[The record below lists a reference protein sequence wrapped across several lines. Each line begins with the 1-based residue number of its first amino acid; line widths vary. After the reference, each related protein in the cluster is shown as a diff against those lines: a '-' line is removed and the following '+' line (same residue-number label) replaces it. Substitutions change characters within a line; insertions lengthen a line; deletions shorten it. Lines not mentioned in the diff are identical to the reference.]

1 MVVFYA
7 IINKKVCLRC
17 NMAYLENIEKIIH
30 NISTTI
36 VDFQSERIKGS
47 APTQVSSEFLTNKEQ
62 GDWAESTL
70 LNGINNNSEKYIAVK
85 YGRDDDIIAGDDNFK
100 EFYKEYQNELDEIGK
115 RPDILIFDKND
126 YPYDTYNISH
136 LDRKT
141 LDELVPLA
149 KCGIEVR
156 SSAFLFD
163 KYECFMVENQKRL
176 IESSLDIKNRIIQT
190 YGELLKSKDS
200 ALYLFVDAIQ
210 PENMHVIRFRCPSW
224 KSSQQLLELTSLLRK
239 LKGNLSQMSKRTFL
253 SITPKVE
260 DIKVVYNW
268 IKKYNVPHY
277 YVQVF
282 FDKAYGISY
291 EKILTLISQ
300 PDLEG
305 VDYFL
310 ESDVKNQNKTTIKI
324 HANTEENILEKIV
337 LPEHF
342 SQMKELGRGRLLFY
356 VKFKNSISS
365 INTESFER
373 LCGIKL

>member
-1 MVVFYA
+1 MTY
-7 IINKKVCLRC
+7 I
-17 NMAYLENIEKIIH
+17 ENIEKIISR
-30 NISTTI
+30 ISPTI
-36 VDFQSERIKGS
+36 VNFQEERVRGN

-62 GDWAESTL
+62 GDWAEITL
-70 LNGINNNSEKYIAVK
+70 LNGINNNSEKYVAVK
-85 YGRDDDIIAGDDNFK
+85 YGRDDDIIAGDENFK
-100 EFYKEYQNELDEIGK
+100 EFYQEYQNELDEIGK
-115 RPDILIFDKND
+115 RPDILIFDKKD
-126 YPYDTYNISH
+126 YPYSTLNISH
-136 LDRKT
+136 MDRT
-141 LDELVPLA
+141 VLDELVPFA

-163 KYECFMVENQKRL
+163 KYEYFMSEKQKRL
-176 IESSLDIKNRIIQT
+176 IEDSLKIKNDILQN
-190 YGELLKSKDS
+190 YGELLKSKDP
-200 ALYLFVDAIQ
+200 ALYSLINSIQ
-210 PENMHVIRFRCPSW
+210 PDNMHVIRFRCPCW
-224 KSSQQLLELTSLLRK
+224 KSSEQLFELTLL
-239 LKGNLSQMSKRTFL
+239 LKELKDNLSEMTKRTFL

-300 PDLEG
+300 PELEG

-310 ESDVKNQNKTTIKI
+310 EADVKNQNKTTIKI
-324 HANTEENILEKIV
+324 HANTEENVLEKIV

-356 VKFKNSISS
+356 VKFKNSMSS
-365 INTESFER
+365 INAEAFKR
-373 LCGIKL
+373 LFGIDL

>member
-1 MVVFYA
+1 MTY
-7 IINKKVCLRC
+7 IDS
-17 NMAYLENIEKIIH
+17 IEKIISK
-30 NISTTI
+30 ISTTI
-36 VDFQSERIKGS
+36 VDFSAERVRGT

-62 GDWAESTL
+62 GDWAEITL
-70 LNGINNNSEKYIAVK
+70 LNGINNNSEKYVAVK
-85 YGRDDDIIAGDDNFK
+85 YGRDDDIVAGDENFK
-100 EFYKEYQNELDEIGK
+100 EFYEEYQDELDEIGK
-115 RPDILIFDKND
+115 RPDILVFDKKD
-126 YPYDTYNISH
+126 YPYDTFNISH
-136 LDRKT
+136 MDRTT
-141 LDELVPLA
+141 LDKLVPLA

-163 KYECFMVENQKRL
+163 KYEYFMAEKQTRL
-176 IESSLDIKNRIIQT
+176 IANSLAIKNNIMQN
-190 YGELLKSKDS
+190 YGELLNSKDC
-200 ALYLFVDAIQ
+200 ALYSLIGSIQ
-210 PENMHVIRFRCPSW
+210 PENMHVVRFRCPSW
-224 KSSQQLLELTSLLRK
+224 KSSQELLELTSLLRK
-239 LKGNLSQMSKRTFL
+239 LKDNLSEMTKRTFL

-291 EKILTLISQ
+291 KKILTLISQ
-300 PDLEG
+300 PGLEN

-356 VKFKNSISS
+356 VKFKNSMSS
-365 INTESFER
+365 LNTESFKR
-373 LCGIKL
+373 LFGIDL

>member
-1 MVVFYA
+1 MTY
-7 IINKKVCLRC
+7 IDRID
-17 NMAYLENIEKIIH
+17 KIISK
-30 NISTTI
+30 ISTTI
-36 VDFQSERIKGS
+36 VDFSKERVRGT

-62 GDWAESTL
+62 GDWAEITL
-70 LNGINNNSEKYIAVK
+70 LNGINNNSEKYVAVK
-85 YGRDDDIIAGDDNFK
+85 YGRDDDIIAGDEKFK
-100 EFYKEYQNELDEIGK
+100 EFYQEYQDELDEIGK
-115 RPDILIFDKND
+115 RPDILVFDKKD
-126 YPYDTYNISH
+126 YPYDNLNISH
-136 LDRKT
+136 MDRST
-141 LDELVPLA
+141 LDKLVPLA
-149 KCGIEVR
+149 KFGIEVR

-163 KYECFMVENQKRL
+163 KYEGFMADKQARL
-176 IESSLDIKNRIIQT
+176 IKDSLTLKNSIMQN
-190 YGELLKSKDS
+190 YGELLSKKDC
-200 ALYLFVDAIQ
+200 ALYAIIDSIQ
-210 PENMHVIRFRCPSW
+210 PENMHVVSFRCPSW
-224 KSSQQLLELTSLLRK
+224 KSSQELLELTALLRK
-239 LKGNLSQMSKRTFL
+239 LKDNLSEMTKRTFL

-356 VKFKNSISS
+356 VKFKNSMSYL
-365 INTESFER
+365 NTESFKR
-373 LCGIKL
+373 LFEINL

>member
-1 MVVFYA
+1 MDYLLCY
-7 IINKKVCLRC
+7 NKRKMYLRC
-17 NMAYLENIEKIIH
+17 KMTYIDSIEKIISK
-30 NISTTI
+30 ISTTI
-36 VDFQSERIKGS
+36 VDFSAERVRGT

-62 GDWAESTL
+62 GDWAEITL
-70 LNGINNNSEKYIAVK
+70 LNGINNNSEKYVAVK
-85 YGRDDDIIAGDDNFK
+85 YGRDDDIVAGDENFK
-100 EFYKEYQNELDEIGK
+100 EFYEEYQDELDEIGK
-115 RPDILIFDKND
+115 RPDILVFDKKD
-126 YPYDTYNISH
+126 YPYDTFNISH
-136 LDRKT
+136 MDRTT
-141 LDELVPLA
+141 LDKLVPLA

-163 KYECFMVENQKRL
+163 KYEYFMAEKQTRL
-176 IESSLDIKNRIIQT
+176 IANSLAIKNNIMQN
-190 YGELLKSKDS
+190 YGELLNSKDC
-200 ALYLFVDAIQ
+200 ALYSLIGSIQ
-210 PENMHVIRFRCPSW
+210 PENMHVVRFRCPSW
-224 KSSQQLLELTSLLRK
+224 KSSQELLELTSLLRK
-239 LKGNLSQMSKRTFL
+239 LKDNLSEMTKRTFL

-291 EKILTLISQ
+291 KKILTLISQ
-300 PDLEG
+300 PGLEN

-356 VKFKNSISS
+356 VKFKNSMSS
-365 INTESFER
+365 LNTESFKR
-373 LCGIKL
+373 LFGIDL

>member
-1 MVVFYA
+1 
-7 IINKKVCLRC
+7 
-17 NMAYLENIEKIIH
+17 MAYIDNIEKIISG
-30 NISTTI
+30 ISTTI
-36 VDFQSERIKGS
+36 VDFQAERVRGS

-62 GDWAESTL
+62 GDWAEITL

-115 RPDILIFDKND
+115 RPDILIFDKKD
-126 YPYDTYNISH
+126 YPYDTLNISH
-136 LDRKT
+136 MDRT
-141 LDELVPLA
+141 LLDELVPLA

-163 KYECFMVENQKRL
+163 KYESSMAEKQARL
-176 IESSLDIKNRIIQT
+176 IESSLAIKNSIMQN
-190 YGELLKSKDS
+190 YCDLLKSKDL
-200 ALYLFVDAIQ
+200 ALFSLIDSIQ
-210 PENMHVIRFRCPSW
+210 PDNMHVIRFRCPAW
-224 KSSQQLLELTSLLRK
+224 KSSQELIELTSLLRK
-239 LKGNLSQMSKRTFL
+239 LRDNLSEMTKRTFL

-300 PDLEG
+300 PDLED

-310 ESDVKNQNKTTIKI
+310 ESDVKNQNKTTVKI
-324 HANTEENILEKIV
+324 HANSEENILEKIV

-342 SQMKELGRGRLLFY
+342 SQMRELGRGRLLFY
-356 VKFKNSISS
+356 VKFKSSISS
-365 INTESFER
+365 INTEAFKR
-373 LCGIKL
+373 LFGIDL

>member
-1 MVVFYA
+1 MF
-7 IINKKVCLRC
+7 
-17 NMAYLENIEKIIH
+17 
-30 NISTTI
+30 
-36 VDFQSERIKGS
+36 
-47 APTQVSSEFLTNKEQ
+47 PTRWFR
-62 GDWAESTL
+62 
-70 LNGINNNSEKYIAVK
+70 Y
-85 YGRDDDIIAGDDNFK
+85 
-100 EFYKEYQNELDEIGK
+100 
-115 RPDILIFDKND
+115 
-126 YPYDTYNISH
+126 
-136 LDRKT
+136 
-141 LDELVPLA
+141 
-149 KCGIEVR
+149 
-156 SSAFLFD
+156 AFLFD
-163 KYECFMVENQKRL
+163 KYEYFMADKQKRL
-176 IESSLDIKNRIIQT
+176 IANSLELKQDIMQT
-190 YGELLKSKDS
+190 YGELLKNKDS
-200 ALYLFVDAIQ
+200 ALFLLIDSIQ

-224 KSSQQLLELTSLLRK
+224 KSSQQLLELTTLLRK
-239 LKGNLSQMSKRTFL
+239 LKDNLSEMTKRTFL

-324 HANTEENILEKIV
+324 HANTEENILEKIA

-356 VKFKNSISS
+356 VKFKNSVSS
-365 INTESFER
+365 INTESFKR
-373 LCGIKL
+373 LFGINL

>member
-1 MVVFYA
+1 MYPRCDMTYIDMIEE
-7 IINKKVCLRC
+7 IISK
-17 NMAYLENIEKIIH
+17 
-30 NISTTI
+30 ISTTI
-36 VDFQSERIKGS
+36 LDFQTERVRGS

-62 GDWAESTL
+62 GDWAEITL
-70 LNGINNNSEKYIAVK
+70 LNGINSNSKKYVAVK
-85 YGRDDDIIAGDDNFK
+85 YGRNDDIIAGDESFK
-100 EFYKEYQNELDEIGK
+100 DFYEEYQNELDEIGK
-115 RPDILIFDKND
+115 RPDILIFDKKD
-126 YPYDTYNISH
+126 YAYDTFDISRF
-136 LDRKT
+136 DRAT

-163 KYECFMVENQKRL
+163 KYECFMAKKQSKLV
-176 IESSLDIKNRIIQT
+176 ESSLVIKDSIIQK
-190 YGELLKSKDS
+190 YGELLNKKDS
-200 ALYLFVDAIQ
+200 ALYAVIKSIE
-210 PENMHVIRFRCPSW
+210 PENMHVIRFRCPYW
-224 KSSQQLLELTSLLRK
+224 KSSQELLELTSLLRK
-239 LKGNLSQMSKRTFL
+239 LKDNLSEMTKRTFL

-300 PDLEG
+300 PSLEG

-324 HANTEENILEKIV
+324 HANTEENILEKIA

-356 VKFKNSISS
+356 VKFKNSLSS
-365 INTESFER
+365 LNTEAFKR
-373 LCGIKL
+373 LFGIDL